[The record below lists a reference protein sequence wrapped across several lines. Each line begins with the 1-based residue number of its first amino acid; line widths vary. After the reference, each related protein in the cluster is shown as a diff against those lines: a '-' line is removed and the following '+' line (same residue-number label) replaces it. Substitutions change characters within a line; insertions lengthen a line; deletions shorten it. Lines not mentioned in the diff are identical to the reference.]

1 MKWVHVFA
9 LMYLLEMEDKTVVLH
24 NFLGYYCYWF
34 YEQCINIK
42 WHTSIAH
49 EILSIYQ
56 QKSIASL
63 QKQIAEFTQR
73 LHTVEVERCSLRRE
87 LAEFKL
93 NFSKM
98 KQEADKAQ
106 SLKEQLS
113 LFKQSVSI
121 FDLEET
127 AYRSPLF
134 YAFFSICI
142 LLKNKYKANLLLTE
156 FSRKLAL

>member
-1 MKWVHVFA
+1 M
-9 LMYLLEMEDKTVVLH
+9 
-24 NFLGYYCYWF
+24 
-34 YEQCINIK
+34 
-42 WHTSIAH
+42 
-49 EILSIYQ
+49 
-56 QKSIASL
+56 

-73 LHTVEVERCSLRRE
+73 LHTVEVERRSLRQE

-156 FSRKLAL
+156 FSRKLTL

>member
-1 MKWVHVFA
+1 MKCIHVFA
-9 LMYLLEMEDKTVVLH
+9 LVHLLEMENKTIVLH
-24 NFLGYYCYWF
+24 NFLEYYCYCF
-34 YEQCINIK
+34 YKQRINTK
-42 WHTSIAH
+42 WHTFIAH

-63 QKQIAEFTQR
+63 QKQIFELTQR
-73 LHTVEVERCSLRRE
+73 LHTVEVERRSLRLE

-98 KQEADKAQ
+98 KQEADKTQ

-113 LFKQSVSI
+113 LFRQSVSI

-127 AYRSPLF
+127 AYKSPPF

-142 LLKNKYKANLLLTE
+142 LLKNKCKVNVLLTE
-156 FSRKLAL
+156 FIKYFTL